1 MTHPRHGTAGKLK
14 DMGRAVFTRNLFGA
28 AVALTVSALAGF
40 GLTTWLQDRT
50 YTSHFEN
57 VLGTSMEL
65 RVLAKSDAA
74 ANRAS
79 AAVLAEIDREARILS
94 GYDPSS
100 EFSRWF
106 RTRDRAE
113 SVSPELFDV
122 LARFDLWRART
133 NGALDASAETVTR
146 VWKAAASAGRE
157 PTEAEIAGAVAAVR
171 HEHWRLNAVHRTA
184 THLDDAPLVLNSF
197 AKSYIVER
205 AAVAG
210 LDEAGVRGIL
220 VNIGGDV
227 VIRGALREV
236 VGIAD
241 PRANADNAGPL
252 TRVNIQLQNMAVA
265 TSGGYRRGFDI
276 GGMHYS
282 HIVDPRTGRPTG
294 HVLSA
299 TVVAPDAA
307 DAGALATAFCVLT
320 PAESARLAKAVPG
333 AEFMLV
339 QADGRRIESAGWRD
353 LTVAPA
359 KPVQVPHAVATLQ
372 AAEQATWKA
381 NYELTIALEIAQQPN
396 RANWPYIAVWI
407 EDAARVPVRTLAV
420 WYRRREAR
428 YLQDLSAWYRTAR
441 TNGIGE
447 GTEAFATVSSATR
460 APGRYTLTWDGKD
473 SAGKLVNA
481 GAYTVN
487 IEAAREHGTY
497 QIIRQSLDLIGVAK
511 QVTLP
516 RNIEI
521 ASASLD
527 YHRVA
532 GK

>member
-1 MTHPRHGTAGKLK
+1 MTRHLIRAGC
-14 DMGRAVFTRNLFGA
+14 V
-28 AVALTVSALAGF
+28 LTLSALAAF
-40 GLTTWLQDRT
+40 AVTTWLHGRT

-65 RVLAKSDAA
+65 RVLARSEAA
-74 ANRAS
+74 ASRAS

-113 SVSPELFDV
+113 SVSPELFEV
-122 LARFDLWRART
+122 LARFDLWRTRT
-133 NGALDASAETVTR
+133 NGALDASAETVSR
-146 VWKAAASAGRE
+146 VWKAAVPAGRE
-157 PTEAEIAGAVAAVR
+157 PTDVEIAGAVEAVR
-171 HEHWRLNAVHRTA
+171 HEHWRLDAGHRTA

-197 AKSYIVER
+197 AKSYVIER
-205 AAVAG
+205 AVVAG
-210 LDEAGVRGIL
+210 LGEAGVRGIL

-227 VIRGALREV
+227 VIRGALRET
-236 VGIAD
+236 VGITD
-241 PRANADNAGPL
+241 PRTNADNAAPL
-252 TRVNIQLQNMAVA
+252 TRITVENLAVA

-276 GGMHYS
+276 GGVHYS

-299 TVVAPDAA
+299 TVVARDAA

-320 PAESARLAKAVPG
+320 PMESTRLAKAVPG
-333 AEFMLV
+333 AEFMIV

-359 KPVQVPHAVATLQ
+359 RPVRAPHAVATLQ

-381 NYELTIALEIAQQPN
+381 NYELTIALEIARQPN
-396 RANWPYIAVWI
+396 RANWPYVAVWI

-420 WYRRREAR
+420 WYRSRESR

-441 TNGIGE
+441 MNGIGE
-447 GTEAFATVSSATR
+447 GTDAFATVSSATR

-481 GAYTVN
+481 ATYTVN

-497 QIIRQSLDLIGVAK
+497 QIIRQSLELAGVPK
-511 QVTLP
+511 QMTLP
-516 RNIEI
+516 GNIEI

-527 YHRVA
+527 YHRVV

>member
-1 MTHPRHGTAGKLK
+1 
-14 DMGRAVFTRNLFGA
+14 MGRAVSTRYVITGLRA
-28 AVALTVSALAGF
+28 ACALTLSALAAF
-40 GLTTWLQDRT
+40 AVTTWLHGRT

-65 RVLAKSDAA
+65 RVLARSEAA
-74 ANRAS
+74 ASRAS

-122 LARFDLWRART
+122 LERFDLWRART
-133 NGALDASAETVTR
+133 DGALDASAETVSR
-146 VWKAAASAGRE
+146 VWKAAAAAGRE
-157 PTEAEIAGAVAAVR
+157 PTDVEIAGAVAAVQR
-171 HEHWRLNAVHRTA
+171 AHWRLDKVRTA

-210 LDEAGVRGIL
+210 LGEAGVRGIL

-227 VIRGALREV
+227 VVRGALRET
-236 VGIAD
+236 VGITD
-241 PRANADNAGPL
+241 PRTNADNAAPL
-252 TRVNIQLQNMAVA
+252 TRINVENLAVA

-276 GGMHYS
+276 GGVHYS

-299 TVVAPDAA
+299 TVVARDAA

-320 PAESARLAKAVPG
+320 PMESARLAKAVPG

-353 LTVAPA
+353 LTAAPA
-359 KPVQVPHAVATLQ
+359 RSVQAPHAVATLH

-381 NYELTIALEIAQQPN
+381 DYELTIALEIARQPN

-420 WYRRREAR
+420 WYRSRESR

-447 GTEAFATVSSATR
+447 GTDAFAAVSSATR

-497 QIIRQSLDLIGVAK
+497 QIIRQSLELSGVAK
-511 QVTLP
+511 QMTLP
-516 RNIEI
+516 GNIEI

-527 YHRVA
+527 YHRVV